1 MITTIAGIQLFQNLI
16 SWNGFLKIQKIK
28 FNMKVKNTLGLF
40 MILLG
45 GIATAQTSN
54 NIPQVEELLSK
65 MTLEEKI
72 GQLNLLTPGGGVATG
87 SVVSEDVEAKI
98 KAGNVGGV
106 FGVSSPEKVRQA
118 QEIAVKSS
126 RLGIPLLIGSDII
139 HGYKT
144 TYPIPLGLSSSWDMD
159 LMKEAAQLAAKE
171 ATADGINWNFSP
183 MVDIARDPRWGRI
196 AEGAEEDPYLGSQV
210 AKAMMEGYQG
220 EDLTAPNTM
229 IATVKHMALYG
240 AAEAG
245 RDYNSVDMSRLK
257 MFNEYLPPY
266 QAAVEAGVA
275 SVMTSFNDI
284 DGIPASGNKW
294 LLTDLLRERWGFGGF
309 VVSDYTSVNEMIAH
323 GMGDLQAVSAMAINA
338 GLDMDMV
345 GEGFLTTLKKSVD
358 EGKVSEEQITK
369 AARRILEAK
378 HKLGLLDDP
387 YLYSDESR
395 PEKDILTKENRDF
408 ARKAATR
415 SFVLLKKH
423 DNTLPLSKNAKIA
436 LIGPLADNKNNMLGT
451 WAPTGNPQLSIPILE
466 GMENV
471 AKDATITY
479 AKGANISNDTSF
491 AKKVNVFGERITV
504 SDKSPESLL
513 NEAMAVAEASD
524 VIVAVVGEAT
534 EMSGEAASRTDI
546 TIPESQKKLIRK
558 LANSDKPVVLVL
570 MSGRPLDISEEMAL
584 PVSILQIWHPGV
596 EAGNA
601 VADVLFGDYNPSAK
615 LTNSW
620 PRNVGQIPIHYRMKA
635 TGRPGPESGE
645 FQKFKTNYLDS
656 PNSPLLPFGYGLSYT
671 TFEYSDVKANSSE
684 LEKTGS
690 IELSATVTNTGDHDG
705 EEIVQLYTHDKV
717 RSITPPGKEL
727 KGFKKIML
735 KKGESKTVT
744 FELTAEDLKF
754 YNSELK
760 HVAEPGEFDFFI
772 AGSSDSKFDGS
783 FTLKE

>member
-1 MITTIAGIQLFQNLI
+1 MRKIYVSITLILCLGISMLNAQE
-16 SWNGFLKIQKIK
+16 KI
-28 FNMKVKNTLGLF
+28 
-40 MILLG
+40 
-45 GIATAQTSN
+45 
-54 NIPQVEELLSK
+54 PEVEELLSK

-87 SVVSEDVEAKI
+87 SVVSEDVETKI

-118 QEIAVKSS
+118 QELAVKNS
-126 RLGIPLLIGSDII
+126 RLGIPLLIGADVI

-144 TYPIPLGLSSSWDMD
+144 TYPIPLGLSSSWDME
-159 LMKEAAQLAAKE
+159 LIKEGAKMAAKE

-196 AEGAEEDPYLGSQV
+196 AEGAGEDPYLGSEI
-210 AKAMMEGYQG
+210 AKAMVQGYQG
-220 EDLTAPNTM
+220 EDLTAPYTM
-229 IATVKHMALYG
+229 MATVKHMALYG
-240 AAEAG
+240 APEAG
-245 RDYNSVDMSRLK
+245 RDYNTVDMSRLK

-266 QAAVEAGVA
+266 KAAVDAGVG

-294 LLTDLLRERWGFGGF
+294 LLTDLLRERWGFDGF

-323 GMGDLQAVSAMAINA
+323 GLGDLQAVSALAINA

-345 GEGFLTTLKKSVD
+345 GEGFLTTLKKSVK
-358 EGKVSEEQITK
+358 EGLVSEEQITK

-378 HKLGLLDDP
+378 YKIGLLDDP

-395 PEKDILTKENRDF
+395 PEKDILTEENRSL

-423 DNTLPLSKNAKIA
+423 NNTLPLDKEAKIA
-436 LIGPLADNKNNMLGT
+436 LVGPLANSKNNMLGT
-451 WAPTGNPQLSIPILE
+451 WAPTGNPQLSVPILE
-466 GMENV
+466 GLKNV
-471 AKDATITY
+471 APNAQISY
-479 AKGANISNDTSF
+479 AKGANIADDSTF
-491 AKKVNVFGERITV
+491 AKKVNVFGERIQI
-504 SDKSPESLL
+504 SNESPDALL
-513 NEAMAVAEASD
+513 KEALDLSNNSD

-546 TIPESQKKLIRK
+546 TIPDSQKRLINE
-558 LANSDKPVVLVL
+558 LAKTGKPLVLVL

-601 VADVLFGDYNPSAK
+601 VGDVLFGDYNPSGK

-620 PRNVGQIPIHYRMKA
+620 PRSVGQVPIHYRMKI

-671 TFEYSDVKANSSE
+671 TFEYSDVKASSE
-684 LEKTGS
+684 SMSADGS
-690 IELSATVTNTGDHDG
+690 IELSATVTNTGNYDG
-705 EEIVQLYTHDKV
+705 EEIVQLYIRDVV
-717 RSITPPGKEL
+717 RSVTPPGKEL
-727 KGFKKIML
+727 KGFKKIAL

-744 FELTAEDLKF
+744 FTITPEDLKF
-754 YNSELK
+754 YNYNIEY
-760 HVAEPGEFDFFI
+760 VYEPGEFEFFI
-772 AGSSDSKFDGS
+772 AGSSDSEFDGS
-783 FTLKE
+783 FTLKK

>member
-1 MITTIAGIQLFQNLI
+1 MRKVYISITLVLCLGV
-16 SWNGFLKIQKIK
+16 SFL
-28 FNMKVKNTLGLF
+28 
-40 MILLG
+40 
-45 GIATAQTSN
+45 TAQET
-54 NIPQVEELLSK
+54 IPEVEELLK
-65 MTLEEKI
+65 NMTLEEKI

-87 SVVSEDVEAKI
+87 SVVSEDVESKI

-118 QEIAVKSS
+118 QEIAVKNS
-126 RLGIPLLIGSDII
+126 RLGIPLLIGADII

-144 TYPIPLGLSSSWDMD
+144 TYPIPLGLSSSWDME
-159 LMKEAAQLAAKE
+159 LIKQGAQMAAKE

-196 AEGAEEDPYLGSQV
+196 AEGAGEDPYLGSQI
-210 AKAMMEGYQG
+210 AKAMVEGYQG
-220 EDLTAPNTM
+220 EDLTQPATM
-229 IATVKHMALYG
+229 MATVKHMALYG
-240 AAEAG
+240 APEAG

-266 QAAVEAGVA
+266 KAAVDAGVG

-294 LLTDLLRERWGFGGF
+294 LLTDLLRNRWGFNGF

-378 HKLGLLDDP
+378 HKLGLLKDP

-395 PEKDILTKENRDF
+395 PERDILTDDNRSL

-415 SFVLLKKH
+415 SFVLLKNH
-423 DNTLPLSKNAKIA
+423 NNVLPLAKNSNIA
-436 LIGPLADNKNNMLGT
+436 LVGPLANNKNNMLGT
-451 WAPTGNPQLSIPILE
+451 WAPTGNPQLSVPILE
-466 GMENV
+466 GLKNV
-471 AKDATITY
+471 APDAKIDY
-479 AKGANISNDTSF
+479 AKGSNISNDSSF
-491 AKKVNVFGERITV
+491 AKKVNVFGERIQI
-504 SDKSPESLL
+504 SDESPETLL
-513 NEAMAVAEASD
+513 KEALDLANSSD

-546 TIPESQKKLIRK
+546 TIPDAQKKLIRELVK
-558 LANSDKPVVLVL
+558 TGKPVVLVL
-570 MSGRPLDISEEMAL
+570 MSGRPLDISEEIAL

-601 VADVLFGDYNPSAK
+601 VADVLFGDYNPSGK

-620 PRNVGQIPIHYRMKA
+620 PRSVGQIPIHYRMKT
-635 TGRPGPESGE
+635 TGRPGPENGD

-656 PNSPLLPFGYGLSYT
+656 PNSPLLPFGFGLSYT
-671 TFEYSDVKANSSE
+671 QFEYSDIKASSNE
-684 LEKTGS
+684 LNANGT
-690 IELSATVTNTGDHDG
+690 IELSATITNTGDRDG
-705 EEIVQLYTHDKV
+705 EEVVQLYIHDKV
-717 RSITPPGKEL
+717 RRVTPPGKEL
-727 KGFKKIML
+727 KGFKKIAL
-735 KKGESKTVT
+735 KKGESRTVT
-744 FELTAEDLKF
+744 FTITAEDLKF
-754 YNSELK
+754 YNSQIEY
-760 HVAEPGEFDFFI
+760 VFEPGEFEFFI
-772 AGSSDSKFDGS
+772 AGSSDADFNAS
-783 FTLKE
+783 FNLKK